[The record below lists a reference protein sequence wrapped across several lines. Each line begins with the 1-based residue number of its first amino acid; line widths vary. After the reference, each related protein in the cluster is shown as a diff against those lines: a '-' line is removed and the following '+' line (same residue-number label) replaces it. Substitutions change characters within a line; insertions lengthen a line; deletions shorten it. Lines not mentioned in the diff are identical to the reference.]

1 MSLLN
6 QINNVNSE
14 NLKKLKPKNLNQKD
28 ESSYWAKSYIICG
41 FKIVFATTKT
51 IKVSKRWPPINF
63 KIAFDIAMHFLFSQ
77 KEFLKLELFF

>member
-28 ESSYWAKSYIICG
+28 ESSYLAKSML
-41 FKIVFATTKT
+41 FVDLK
-51 IKVSKRWPPINF
+51 
-63 KIAFDIAMHFLFSQ
+63 LFSQ
-77 KEFLKLELFF
+77 QQKQ